1 MTGSPGH
8 VLVTGAGGFV
18 GGHVV
23 RRFAAEGWRVTGLV
37 HRRQPKAPV
46 PGATYVAGDI
56 SDAASLRELVTAL
69 APDVIVHA
77 AALASDVGPDRLFR
91 RLNYESVVTL
101 APLATRK
108 FVFISTADVY
118 GIRDFAGE
126 DVSTLSFDDNLRNP
140 YPRYKIKSELWL
152 KANLPPERFACIR
165 PAAIW
170 GPGDETL
177 ERRVADF
184 LRSSP
189 FIVHFGKWR
198 GRNRWPLAD
207 VRRVAEAAWLA
218 ATTSRWDGDGVTV
231 IDSRRVTAE
240 EFYRETAARLF
251 PNRRFRTICLP
262 MWLGVLVGR
271 LSSGLA
277 NLLGRTHVLFDPSYY
292 ALRTVS
298 SNLDFADAS
307 FPDTTNVATED
318 CQTGR
323 GCAILAATSTSKE

>member
-1 MTGSPGH
+1 MHQSPKLH

-23 RRFAAEGWRVTGLV
+23 RRFAAAGWRVTGLI
-37 HRRQPKAPV
+37 HRRAPKDPV
-46 PGATYVAGDI
+46 PGTDYVTGDI
-56 SDAASLRELVTAL
+56 SDADAIRAQVTGL
-69 APDVIVHA
+69 APDIIVHA

-91 RLNYESVVTL
+91 RLNYEPVVTL
-101 APLATRK
+101 APLAKRK

-118 GIRDFAGE
+118 GIRDFSGE
-126 DVSTLSFDDNLRNP
+126 DVSALAFDDNLRNP
-140 YPRYKIKSELWL
+140 YPRYKILAERWL

-184 LRSSP
+184 LRHSP

-207 VRRVAEAAWLA
+207 VRRVAEAAWRA
-218 ATTSRWDGDGVTV
+218 ATTDRWDGDGVTV
-231 IDSRRVTAE
+231 IDARRVSAD

-251 PNRRFRTICLP
+251 PGRRFRTLCLP
-262 MWLGVLVGR
+262 MWVGILVGR

-298 SNLDFADAS
+298 SNLDFVDRS
-307 FPDTTNVATED
+307 FDEE
-318 CQTGR
+318 
-323 GCAILAATSTSKE
+323 L

>member
-1 MTGSPGH
+1 MSESTGH

-18 GGHVV
+18 GGHIA
-23 RRFAAEGWRVTGLV
+23 RRFAAEGWKVTGLV
-37 HRRQPKAPV
+37 HRRQPKDPA
-46 PGATYVAGDI
+46 PGAEYVAGDM
-56 SDAASLRELVTAL
+56 SDSSGLRRQVEAI

-77 AALASDVGPDRLFR
+77 AALASDVGPDSLFR
-91 RLNYESVVTL
+91 KLNYEPVVTL
-101 APLATRK
+101 APLAKRK

-118 GIRDFAGE
+118 GIRDFSGE
-126 DVSTLSFDDNLRNP
+126 DVSTLKFDDNLHNP
-140 YPRYKIKSELWL
+140 YPRYKIMSELWL

-165 PAAIW
+165 PAAVW

-218 ATTSRWDGDGVTV
+218 ATTNRWDGDGVTV
-231 IDSRRVTAE
+231 IDPRRITAE

-251 PNRRFRTICLP
+251 PGRKYRTLCLP
-262 MWLGVLVGR
+262 MWLGVCIGR
-271 LSSGLA
+271 LSSFIAAALR
-277 NLLGRTHVLFDPSYY
+277 LTHVPFDPSYY
-292 ALRTVS
+292 ALKTVS
-298 SNLDFADAS
+298 SNLDFTDRS
-307 FPDTTNVATED
+307 FLT
-318 CQTGR
+318 
-323 GCAILAATSTSKE
+323 

>member
-1 MTGSPGH
+1 MSESTGH

-18 GGHVV
+18 GGHIA
-23 RRFAAEGWRVTGLV
+23 RRFAAEGWKVTGLV
-37 HRRQPKAPV
+37 HRRQPKDPA
-46 PGATYVAGDI
+46 PGAEYVAGDM
-56 SDAASLRELVTAL
+56 SDSSGLRRQVEAI

-77 AALASDVGPDRLFR
+77 AALASDVGPDSLFR
-91 RLNYESVVTL
+91 KLNYEPVVTL
-101 APLATRK
+101 APLAKRK

-118 GIRDFAGE
+118 GIRDFSGE
-126 DVSTLSFDDNLRNP
+126 DVSTLKFDDNLHNP
-140 YPRYKIKSELWL
+140 YPRYKIMSELWL

-165 PAAIW
+165 PAAVW

-218 ATTSRWDGDGVTV
+218 ATTNRWDGDGVTV
-231 IDSRRVTAE
+231 IDSRRITAE

-251 PNRRFRTICLP
+251 PGRKYRTLCLP
-262 MWLGVLVGR
+262 MWLGVCIGR
-271 LSSGLA
+271 LSSFIAAALR
-277 NLLGRTHVLFDPSYY
+277 LTHVPFDPSYY
-292 ALRTVS
+292 ALKTVS
-298 SNLDFADAS
+298 SNLDFTDRS
-307 FPDTTNVATED
+307 FLT
-318 CQTGR
+318 
-323 GCAILAATSTSKE
+323 

>member
-1 MTGSPGH
+1 MTGLPGH

-37 HRRQPKAPV
+37 HRRQPKEPV
-46 PGATYVAGDI
+46 PGGVAYVAGDI
-56 SDAASLRELVTAL
+56 SNAPALRKLVADL

-91 RLNYESVVTL
+91 KLNFESVVTL

-108 FVFISTADVY
+108 FIFISTADVY
-118 GIRDFAGE
+118 GIRDFNGE
-126 DVSTLSFDDNLRNP
+126 DVSTLAFDDNLRNP
-140 YPRYKIKSELWL
+140 YPRYKIKSERWL
-152 KANLPPERFACIR
+152 KENLPPARFACIR

-184 LRSSP
+184 LRHSP

-231 IDSRRVTAE
+231 IDARRVTAE

-251 PNRRFRTICLP
+251 PERRFRTICLP
-262 MWLGVLVGR
+262 MWLGVIIGR

-307 FPDTTNVATED
+307 FPDTPSSIP
-318 CQTGR
+318 CM
-323 GCAILAATSTSKE
+323 

>member
-1 MTGSPGH
+1 MTSPAGH
-8 VLVTGAGGFV
+8 VLVTGAGGFI
-18 GGHVV
+18 GGHVA
-23 RRFAAEGWRVTGLV
+23 RRFATEGWRVTGLV
-37 HRRQPKAPV
+37 HRRKPADPV
-46 PGATYVAGDI
+46 PGADYVTGDI
-56 SDAASLRELVTAL
+56 SDAASLRELVGSL

-77 AALASDVGPDRLFR
+77 AALASDVGPDKLFR

-101 APLATRK
+101 APLARRK

-118 GIRDFAGE
+118 GIRDFSGE
-126 DVSTLSFDDNLRNP
+126 DVSTLRFDDNLRNP

-165 PAAIW
+165 PAAVW

-184 LRSSP
+184 LRNSP
-189 FIVHFGKWR
+189 FIFHFGKWR

-231 IDSRRVTAE
+231 IDSRRITAD

-251 PNRRFRTICLP
+251 PGRKFRTVCLP
-262 MWLGVLVGR
+262 MWLGACIGR
-271 LSSGLA
+271 LSSALA
-277 NLLGRTHVLFDPSYY
+277 NMLGRTHVLFDPSYY

-298 SNLDFADAS
+298 SNLDFTDAS
-307 FPDTTNVATED
+307 FPDA
-318 CQTGR
+318 
-323 GCAILAATSTSKE
+323 AKPATSTIR

>member
-1 MTGSPGH
+1 MSESTGH

-18 GGHVV
+18 GGHIA
-23 RRFAAEGWRVTGLV
+23 RRFAAEGWKVTGLV
-37 HRRQPKAPV
+37 HRRQPKDPA
-46 PGATYVAGDI
+46 PGAEYVAGDM
-56 SDAASLRELVTAL
+56 SDSSGLRRQVEAI

-77 AALASDVGPDRLFR
+77 AALASDVGPDSLFR
-91 RLNYESVVTL
+91 KLNYEPVVTL
-101 APLATRK
+101 APLAKRK

-118 GIRDFAGE
+118 GIRDFSGE
-126 DVSTLSFDDNLRNP
+126 DVSTLKFDDNLHNP
-140 YPRYKIKSELWL
+140 YPRYKIMSELWL

-165 PAAIW
+165 PAAVW

-218 ATTSRWDGDGVTV
+218 ATTNRWDGDGVTV
-231 IDSRRVTAE
+231 IDPRRITAE

-251 PNRRFRTICLP
+251 PGQKYRTLCLP
-262 MWLGVLVGR
+262 MWLGVCIGR
-271 LSSGLA
+271 LSSFIAAALR
-277 NLLGRTHVLFDPSYY
+277 LTHVPFDPSYY
-292 ALRTVS
+292 ALKTVS
-298 SNLDFADAS
+298 SNLDFTDRS
-307 FPDTTNVATED
+307 FLT
-318 CQTGR
+318 
-323 GCAILAATSTSKE
+323 

>member
-1 MTGSPGH
+1 MSESTGH

-18 GGHVV
+18 GGHIA
-23 RRFAAEGWRVTGLV
+23 RRFAAEGWKVTGLV
-37 HRRQPKAPV
+37 HRRQPKDPA
-46 PGATYVAGDI
+46 PGAEYVAGDM
-56 SDAASLRELVTAL
+56 SDSSGLRRQVEAI

-77 AALASDVGPDRLFR
+77 AALASDVGPDSLFR
-91 RLNYESVVTL
+91 KLNYEPVVTL
-101 APLATRK
+101 APLAKRK

-118 GIRDFAGE
+118 GIRDFSGE
-126 DVSTLSFDDNLRNP
+126 DVSTLKFDDNLHNP
-140 YPRYKIKSELWL
+140 YPRYKIMSELWL

-165 PAAIW
+165 PAAVW

-218 ATTSRWDGDGVTV
+218 ATTNRWDGDGVTV
-231 IDSRRVTAE
+231 IDSRRITAE

-251 PNRRFRTICLP
+251 PGRKYRTLCLP
-262 MWLGVLVGR
+262 MWLGVCIGR
-271 LSSGLA
+271 LSSSIASALR
-277 NLLGRTHVLFDPSYY
+277 LTHVPFDPSYY
-292 ALRTVS
+292 ALKTVS
-298 SNLDFADAS
+298 SNLDFTDRS
-307 FPDTTNVATED
+307 FLT
-318 CQTGR
+318 
-323 GCAILAATSTSKE
+323 